1 MITEERKT
9 IMKFTKMQGAG
20 NDFIVINNIEEKIS
34 SQNFEQLAR
43 TLCQRRLSIGA
54 DGMMIVEKAENGGD
68 YRMLFYN
75 SDGSV
80 GEMCGNG
87 ARCICRYGYEKGLA
101 GDVQRV
107 ETTAG
112 LVIGKRVDERN
123 YTVQL
128 NPITEMKLDM
138 EADADGEKV
147 PCHYLELGTP
157 GLPHAVVVLDEH
169 ADMTEDGLRLLGRKL
184 RSSKDFRKG
193 ANVNFCRVV
202 GKEEV
207 EELTFERGVEDF
219 TLACGTGTGSVVAA
233 LAMKGLVE
241 GKHTKVHV
249 PGGQLI
255 ISLERAANGQI
266 EKIFLTGPT
275 NIVAEGIVL
284 DEDCRVLI

>member
-1 MITEERKT
+1 MEEITGCFSIIRMALSAKCAEMVQDASADT
-9 IMKFTKMQGAG
+9 GMKKDWQAMY
-20 NDFIVINNIEEKIS
+20 NVWKRPPDWSSEKESMSGI
-34 SQNFEQLAR
+34 
-43 TLCQRRLSIGA
+43 I
-54 DGMMIVEKAENGGD
+54 
-68 YRMLFYN
+68 LF
-75 SDGSV
+75 SL
-80 GEMCGNG
+80 
-87 ARCICRYGYEKGLA
+87 IL
-101 GDVQRV
+101 
-107 ETTAG
+107 
-112 LVIGKRVDERN
+112 L
-123 YTVQL
+123 
-128 NPITEMKLDM
+128 PEMKLDM

-169 ADMTEDGLRLLGRKL
+169 ADMTEEGLRSLGRKL

-255 ISLERAANGQI
+255 ISLERAADGQI

-275 NIVAEGIVL
+275 NIVAEGMVL
-284 DEDCRVLI
+284 DEDCRALI